1 MSAAVIEVF
10 RCARRA
16 DCDERALVLA
26 AIGIAAT
33 ILYDGLEYTV
43 QVDTEDAA
51 RAATQLGQYELE
63 RRPPAPPL
71 PPPPGYPYAWV
82 GCLFYVATLVG
93 IGLVV
98 ANGLWRLDAFEL
110 GALDAGRV
118 QHGQW
123 WRAWT
128 ALTLHLDG
136 AHLTA
141 NLVAG
146 VWFCYL
152 AAAQVGSGS
161 AWLLIVTGAA
171 CANLLEGL
179 SGPPGHLSVGASTA
193 VFTALGLLAAHSWR
207 LRSSY
212 TQRWAVRWA
221 PLVGGIVLLGWFGSG
236 GGGGDGDVDAAAATQ
251 VDVVAHATGFLVGG
265 VLGALAAR
273 PALQRL
279 LDRVPQWISGLAAL
293 GSIAIAWCCALAN

>member
-10 RCARRA
+10 RCTRRA

-33 ILYDGLEYTV
+33 IHYDGLQYTLE
-43 QVDTEDAA
+43 VDAADAA
-51 RAATQLGQYELE
+51 RATTQLGQYELE
-63 RRPPAPPL
+63 RRPPPPPL
-71 PPPPGYPYAWV
+71 PPPPRYPYAWV
-82 GCLFYVATLVG
+82 GCVGYAATLLG
-93 IGLVV
+93 IGLAVS
-98 ANGLWRLDAFEL
+98 NGVWRLDAFEL

-136 AHLTA
+136 AHLIA
-141 NLVAG
+141 NLAVG

-171 CANLLEGL
+171 AANLLEGL
-179 SGPPGHLSVGASTA
+179 FAPADHLSVGASTA

-207 LRSSY
+207 LRSAYS
-212 TQRWAVRWA
+212 QRWAVRWA
-221 PLVGGIVLLGWFGSG
+221 PLVGGVVLLGWFGSG
-236 GGGGDGDVDAAAATQ
+236 GGGDGDLDAAAATQ
-251 VDVVAHATGFLVGG
+251 VDIVAHAIGFMVGCL
-265 VLGALAAR
+265 LGALAAK
-273 PALQRL
+273 PALGRL
-279 LDRVPQWISGLAAL
+279 LDRVPQWIAGVAAL
-293 GSIAIAWCCALAN
+293 GSIAIAWACALAS